1 MSVLSRLAKAW
12 AERSFGKEH
21 CANYAIRALRTLE
34 EAAELAQALGVPQGT
49 ALKCISTVYS
59 RPPGDAHQEIG
70 GVLLTTVI
78 LCESMHEEADALLE
92 RELAR
97 VLAKPPAHFAKR
109 NQEKLDLGLDARSK
123 CVVTTHTDQDGCEIS
138 RPQGDWDHRTA
149 GRASFFPECTR
160 PDHVCAAIGGGPCNG
175 LPRPFKIFG
184 DDRIEADRMWRNVAF
199 RNEFDAAAGE
209 AGFNV
214 VLMMRANVAD
224 YEDRFNR
231 WALAQIRLGRRAS

>member
-21 CANYAIRALRTLE
+21 VGNYAIRALRTLE
-34 EAAELAQALGVPQGT
+34 ESAELAQALGVPPET
-49 ALKCISTVYS
+49 ALKCIETVYS
-59 RPPGDAHQEIG
+59 RPPGDIHQEIG

-78 LCESMHEEADALLE
+78 LCESMGVEPDVILE
-92 RELAR
+92 TELAR
-97 VLAKPPAHFAKR
+97 VLAKPPAHFGKR
-109 NQEKLDLGLDARSK
+109 NQEKLDLGLDAK
-123 CVVTTHTDQDGCEIS
+123 TTHTYTDQDGCKIS
-138 RPQGDWDHRTA
+138 RPVDWDHRTA

-160 PDHVCAAIGGGPCNG
+160 PDHVCAAIGDGPCNG

-209 AGFNV
+209 AGFNA
-214 VLMMRANVAD
+214 VLMMRANIAD